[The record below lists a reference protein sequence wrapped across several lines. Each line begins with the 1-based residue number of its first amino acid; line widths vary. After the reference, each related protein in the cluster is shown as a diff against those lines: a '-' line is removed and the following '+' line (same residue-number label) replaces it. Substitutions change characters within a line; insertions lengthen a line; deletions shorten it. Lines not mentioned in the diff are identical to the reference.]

1 MLGLFGTLNLGA
13 RSLQTQ
19 QQGIETSGHNL
30 ANVNNPAY
38 ARQRINIQTSDT
50 IQTSLGPVGTGAYVV
65 RIQQLRDALLDQQ
78 VTGETSV
85 RSFLDAKQSALDYT
99 QALLGQEIDRQ
110 ASGAEGAA
118 AAQGAGGQH
127 GIADYLSSFFN
138 SLQSLATNPTSLTER
153 QAVLAKAQDLAGRF
167 NQIDTGLGN
176 LKTALDGSIDTDIKS
191 ANTLIASIADLNK
204 QIVNAEAGAPG
215 AANDLR
221 DLRQQKI
228 EQLAAFVNVQSIEQ
242 ANGAVDLSISGNSIV
257 TGVQVV
263 DTLESFDA
271 GGGQMMLR
279 TATSATPLALTSGSI
294 QGTIDAR
301 DGALQ
306 SLRDDL
312 DNTAAQLIAEVNS
325 VHQAG
330 FSLTG
335 STGAD
340 FFTGTDA
347 GTIQVNAVLVA
358 DPSLLQASG
367 TAGAVG
373 DNQVALALAQL
384 ANKKI
389 AGLSNQTFSQGFS
402 QTVANL
408 GQALSSVNS
417 DISDQNLVQNM
428 LQRQRDSISGVS
440 LDEEMTQ
447 MMQFQK
453 AYQASARLITTI
465 DEMLDTVLAMKR

>member
-38 ARQRINIQTSDT
+38 ARQRINIQTADT
-50 IQTSLGPVGTGAYVV
+50 IPSTLGPVGTGAYVV
-65 RIQQLRDALLDQQ
+65 RIQQLRDALLDHQ
-78 VTGETSV
+78 VTAETSV
-85 RSFLDAKQSALDYT
+85 RSFLDAKQAALDYG
-99 QALLGQEIDRQ
+99 QALMGQEIDRQ
-110 ASGAEGAA
+110 AAGAEGAA
-118 AAQGAGGQH
+118 AAQGTGGQH
-127 GIADYLSSFFN
+127 GIADYLSTFFA

-176 LKTALDGSIDTDIKS
+176 LQTSLNASIDTDIKS
-191 ANTLIASIADLNK
+191 ANELLASIADLNK
-204 QIVNAEAGAPG
+204 QIVTAEAGIPG

-221 DLRQQKI
+221 DLRQGKI
-228 EQLAAFVNVQSIEQ
+228 EQLAAFVNVQTTEQ
-242 ANGAVDLSISGNSIV
+242 ANGAVDISISGNSIV
-257 TGVQVV
+257 EGVQVV
-263 DTLESFDA
+263 DTLESYDA
-271 GGGQMMLR
+271 GAGQRMVH
-279 TATSATPLALTSGSI
+279 TATSGTPLTLTSGSI
-294 QGTIDAR
+294 QGVIDAR

-306 SLRDDL
+306 SFRDDL
-312 DNTAAQLIAEVNS
+312 DNTAAQLIAEVNGIYQS
-325 VHQAG
+325 G

-335 STGAD
+335 STGAN
-340 FFTGTDA
+340 FFDGTDA
-347 GTIQVNAVLVA
+347 ASIQVNNVLA
-358 DPSLLQASG
+358 GDPSLLQASG
-367 TAGAVG
+367 VAGAVG

-389 AGLSNQTFSQGFS
+389 AALSGQTFSQGFS
-402 QTVANL
+402 KAVADL

-428 LQRQRDSISGVS
+428 LLRQRDSVSGVS
-440 LDEEMTQ
+440 LDEEMTE
-447 MMQFQK
+447 MMKFQK
-453 AYQASARLITTI
+453 AYEASAHLITTI

>member
-1 MLGLFGTLNLGA
+1 
-13 RSLQTQ
+13 
-19 QQGIETSGHNL
+19 
-30 ANVNNPAY
+30 
-38 ARQRINIQTSDT
+38 
-50 IQTSLGPVGTGAYVV
+50 
-65 RIQQLRDALLDQQ
+65 
-78 VTGETSV
+78 
-85 RSFLDAKQSALDYT
+85 
-99 QALLGQEIDRQ
+99 
-110 ASGAEGAA
+110 
-118 AAQGAGGQH
+118 
-127 GIADYLSSFFN
+127 
-138 SLQSLATNPTSLTER
+138 
-153 QAVLAKAQDLAGRF
+153 
-167 NQIDTGLGN
+167 
-176 LKTALDGSIDTDIKS
+176 
-191 ANTLIASIADLNK
+191 
-204 QIVNAEAGAPG
+204 
-215 AANDLR
+215 
-221 DLRQQKI
+221 
-228 EQLAAFVNVQSIEQ
+228 
-242 ANGAVDLSISGNSIV
+242 
-257 TGVQVV
+257 
-263 DTLESFDA
+263 
-271 GGGQMMLR
+271 MMVR
-279 TATSATPLALTSGSI
+279 TATSATPLTLTSGSV

-312 DNTAAQLIAEVNS
+312 NNSAAQLIAEVNA

-340 FFTGTDA
+340 FFSGTDA
-347 GTIQVNAVLVA
+347 GTIQVNAALAA

-367 TAGAVG
+367 VSGAAG

-389 AGLSNQTFSQGFS
+389 AALSNQTFSQRFS

-440 LDEEMTQ
+440 LDEEMTE
-447 MMQFQK
+447 MMKFQK